1 MWLGKTAP
9 DMILRPIGRDLL
21 QLQLKMNA
29 LKLQYTDS
37 LGFYCRFIAEWEE
50 VVASGEFGKV
60 GDGTDSSA
68 AR

>member
-1 MWLGKTAP
+1 M
-9 DMILRPIGRDLL
+9 L